1 MSYIAFQE
9 DDSVM
14 SSDSITA
21 GLWTNNLY
29 NLTTTFT
36 SSVQQ
41 VGTTGKY
48 YLNVYNLAIGAS
60 GSEVQFGVAYG
71 HISGSGSALFN
82 SLVNE
87 KSPTRDIYGQYRNL
101 IYGDESTVFNFG
113 GSANVG
119 SSCAP
124 IAGSTAGLSRDIF
137 AISVNRSR
145 YKEKI
150 NTGTWNLI
158 LNNGGTTIQLTDNSK
173 DSGTTNFIA
182 GNRFYYIVSGSNGNS
197 YNSTA
202 VQTASGSY
210 GLFFPDM
217 GVFILNPRALAL
229 SSGNFGIGMTIDET
243 AAGSYSAAYNINTDR
258 LFRVIN
264 AGQSFQANSQET
276 ISARFFFVNA
286 KSSQLNYTTN
296 PSIIDSNG
304 NILYATLID
313 SPQVFPTTIGLYNDA
328 NELLAVAKLSKPLAK
343 DFTKQITC
351 RVKLEF

>member
-1 MSYIAFQE
+1 MSYIVFQE
-9 DDSVM
+9 DDSVV

-21 GLWTNNLY
+21 GLWTNNVY
-29 NLTTTFT
+29 NLTTAFT

-41 VGTTGKY
+41 TGTSGKY
-48 YLNVYNLAIGAS
+48 YLNVYNLAVGSS
-60 GSEVQFGVAYG
+60 GSEVQYAVAYG
-71 HISGSGSALFN
+71 HVSGSGSALFN

-101 IYGDESTVFNFG
+101 VYGDESTVFNFG
-113 GSANVG
+113 SSANVG

-124 IAGSTAGLSRDIF
+124 ISVNTAGNSRDIF

-158 LNNGGTTIQLTDNSK
+158 LNNGGTAIQLTDNSK
-173 DSGTTNFIA
+173 DSSTTNFIG

-197 YNSTA
+197 YNATA

-229 SSGNFGIGMTIDET
+229 SSANGGVGMTVDET
-243 AAGSYSAAYNINTDR
+243 PASTYSAAYNINNDR
-258 LFRVIN
+258 LYRLIS
-264 AGQSFQANSQET
+264 AGVSFQANSQET
-276 ISARFFFVNA
+276 ISARYFFVNA

-296 PSIIDSNG
+296 PSVIDNNG

-313 SPQVFPTTIGLYNDA
+313 NPQVFPTTIGLYNDS
-328 NELLAVAKLSKPLAK
+328 NELLAVAKLSKPLPK